1 MANKKPING
10 FNPVKEEKDGV
21 MARRQIWSSQ
31 AINMA
36 YEGLKAGKKLVANPF
51 YENNT
56 KLLKAEL
63 NFQRTPEEM
72 EEYIKCMNDILY
84 FATKCK
90 LMTPQG
96 IKNVTLRDYQVEY
109 LKHLQNNRL
118 SIFLACRQCGKCFL
132 LDTQIVIKPSETFFE
147 NIDYKLK
154 NYLISSYFNKEEDCF
169 IIPMFELYN
178 LYDNSI
184 LWKVKYQLY
193 KLLYKIRN
201 NGKNQ

>member
-96 IKNVTLRDYQVEY
+96 IKNVTLRDYQVDY
-109 LKHLQNNRL
+109 LKHLQSNRL
-118 SIFLACRQCGKCFL
+118 SIFLACRQCGKCVSLLTTISIKNDESFL
-132 LDTQIVIKPSETFFE
+132 KL
-147 NIDYKLK
+147 IDYKLK